1 VNWWQFG
8 EKRPAMRKA
17 LEGLECYFALPKIA
31 KWVMFT
37 PVNINILPCEAN
49 MVIASDDF
57 LMLGIL
63 TSQIH
68 QLWVRAQRSTLEDR
82 TRYTNTTCFETFPFP
97 QNVKADLAQKIRN
110 KAKELHQYRAEQ
122 IETKQ
127 WSITKL
133 YNEYFYES
141 ASQLFKL
148 HAQLDR
154 LVMEAYGFTKEEDI
168 LTKLLAL
175 NLELADQEKQGL
187 SIIGAKDFRHFTS

>member
-1 VNWWQFG
+1 
-8 EKRPAMRKA
+8 
-17 LEGLECYFALPKIA
+17 
-31 KWVMFT
+31 
-37 PVNINILPCEAN
+37 

-68 QLWVRAQRSTLEDR
+68 QLWVRAQRSTLKSD

-97 QNVKADLAQKIRN
+97 QNIKLDLAQKIRN
-110 KAKELHQYRAEQ
+110 KAKELHHYRAEQ

-127 WSITKL
+127 WSLTKL
-133 YNEYFYES
+133 YNEYFQES

-148 HAQLDR
+148 HDQLDR
-154 LVMEAYGFTKEEDI
+154 LVMKAYGFKKEEDI

-175 NLELADQEKQGL
+175 NLELAEREKQGL
-187 SIIGAKDFRHFTS
+187 SIMGAKDFRHFTS